1 MVAWYDQNSSIDFAV
16 DTDFEG
22 ADDGREWS
30 PCVSVTQWD
39 EVASRNGFTKAN
51 TVFQDYQ
58 NEWCQETS
66 IMVYTAL
73 DSTLTSPALRDMV
86 IVADKSSPIQKEV
99 ADQVQRQLLLTM
111 TSHCEILTLPDV
123 LKKECL
129 REIFCISLL
138 ELGVPLLRDMEME
151 TYRNLQVLLTSAQ
164 NLVWVNS
171 KESNK
176 EHLSLG
182 MAEGL
187 RRVLHNEN
195 PGHIF
200 VTLLLRS
207 DVKIDGSALY
217 VDCIVKALTATA
229 NRKTDSQYEPEYVE
243 EDGFLKIGR
252 LIENRY
258 LDHHLSAQVSPIQS
272 QVQQYGHGP
281 PVVLSIKFPGLLDTL
296 HFIADDEYTKP
307 LAANEI
313 EVEVKAVGLNFMDL
327 LIALGRLDRSYMG
340 TECAGVV
347 TRVGKH
353 AEFDIGDRVMLGY
366 VNTFKTFARCP
377 WQCAVKIPEHLSFPE
392 AAALPTTL
400 STAYHALHEV
410 AHLKKGESILIHSAA
425 GGTGQSAIQIAQR
438 LGAAIYATVGSAIKK
453 QLIME
458 HYGIPESHIFYSRD
472 ASFAKDI
479 KRVTKGIGV
488 DVVLNSLAGDSLIA
502 SWECIA
508 PFGRF
513 IEIGKKDILAHQ
525 KLPMFPFARNVSFS
539 AVDMATMGRERPAHT
554 RKVLESVVNLVEAGS
569 LHASRPLQVYRL
581 SEVEQAF
588 RHMQSGKN
596 MGKLVVEI
604 NKEEQVPVCL

>member
-1 MVAWYDQNSSIDFAV
+1 MVAWYDEKSSTDFVV
-16 DTDFEG
+16 DTDFLG

-39 EVASRNGFTKAN
+39 EVASRNGFTRAN

-58 NEWCQETS
+58 DEWCQETS

-73 DSTLTSPALRDMV
+73 DSTLTSPASRDMV
-86 IVADKSSPIQKEV
+86 IVADRSSLIQNEV
-99 ADQVQRQLLLTM
+99 ADQVQQQLLLTV

-123 LKKECL
+123 LGKECL

-138 ELGVPLLRDMEME
+138 ELGVPLLRDIERE

-176 EHLSLG
+176 EHLGLG
-182 MAEGL
+182 MVEGL

-195 PGHIF
+195 PDHVF
-200 VTLLLRS
+200 VTLSLRS
-207 DVKIDGSALY
+207 DIEIVASALY
-217 VDCIVKALTATA
+217 VDCIVKAVTATEH
-229 NRKTDSQYEPEYVE
+229 RMTDSQYEPEYVE
-243 EDGFLKIGR
+243 ENGFLKISR
-252 LIENRY
+252 IIENHY
-258 LDHHLSAQVSPIQS
+258 LDHHLSAQISPSQS
-272 QVQQYGHGP
+272 RVQRFGHGP

-307 LAANEI
+307 LAADEI

-327 LIALGRLDRSYMG
+327 LIALGRLDRSYMS
-340 TECAGVV
+340 TECTGIV

-353 AEFDIGDRVMLGY
+353 AEFAIGDRVMLEY

-400 STAYHALHEV
+400 STAYHVLNEV

-438 LGAAIYATVGSAIKK
+438 LGAAIYATVGSTIKK

-458 HYGIPESHIFYSRD
+458 HYGIPENHIFYSRD
-472 ASFAKDI
+472 VSFAEDV
-479 KRVTKGIGV
+479 KRVTNGIGV
-488 DVVLNSLAGDSLIA
+488 DVVINSLAGESLVA
-502 SWECIA
+502 S
-508 PFGRF
+508 
-513 IEIGKKDILAHQ
+513 
-525 KLPMFPFARNVSFS
+525 
-539 AVDMATMGRERPAHT
+539 
-554 RKVLESVVNLVEAGS
+554 
-569 LHASRPLQVYRL
+569 
-581 SEVEQAF
+581 
-588 RHMQSGKN
+588 
-596 MGKLVVEI
+596 
-604 NKEEQVPVCL
+604 